1 MFIRYFREAESF
13 DFTIGLVGAANHP
26 WIAGIE
32 KFESVV
38 KTATA
43 FRIFDDAAV
52 GAKSQ
57 DFFESLSTKVQAE
70 PYNPHDHNAISVG
83 IDDLEAV
90 LKGVPSKSK
99 AGYLRATGAAILRK
113 ARPNLYCY
121 DSSLWRIG
129 GNPDYFENAIVVRIR
144 F

>member
-1 MFIRYFREAESF
+1 M
-13 DFTIGLVGAANHP
+13 
-26 WIAGIE
+26 
-32 KFESVV
+32 
-38 KTATA
+38 
-43 FRIFDDAAV
+43 
-52 GAKSQ
+52 
-57 DFFESLSTKVQAE
+57 QAE